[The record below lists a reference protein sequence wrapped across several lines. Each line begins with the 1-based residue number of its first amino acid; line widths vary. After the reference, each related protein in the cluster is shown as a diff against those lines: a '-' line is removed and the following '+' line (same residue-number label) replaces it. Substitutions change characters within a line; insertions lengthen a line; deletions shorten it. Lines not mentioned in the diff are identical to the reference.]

1 MEDSIIMKALVT
13 APFIPIVP
21 RLASHRSAQGVIYA
35 DQIRQTGKYDVVDI
49 NWGGNAHADH
59 NEYDV
64 VYVYWGSDWTG
75 GLNLFGGVQAFPY
88 AWNIRN
94 FSKFKG
100 KVYSL
105 AIDFPNIDEM
115 IAERIQHAQK
125 NSKEIQA
132 EWLET
137 DLQNLKRMRLE
148 STQVRF
154 PFITDKL
161 VIGDSHA
168 ICMHRPGWTVNSI
181 PFKTLNG
188 ALNAGL
194 KTFIDEFTGL
204 DKVSCIEFYF
214 GNIDVR
220 HHLCRIEGD
229 AFENATSLAKRYVQ
243 AVDALSIK
251 NKSVY
256 ELLPIENESR
266 KLPKTGYY
274 KGKPFWGSWQ
284 QRDDIRRVFNRDLE
298 NLCKGRGI
306 RFIRWTDYLLN
317 SKGELDFKYMEK
329 PHSIHLSR
337 EFYPHWNGIDTFS
350 IPTKASK
357 APLHKAKVLDVQVH
371 SLESFFQ

>member
-1 MEDSIIMKALVT
+1 MKALVT

-35 DQIRQTGKYDVVDI
+35 DQIRQTGEYDIVDV
-49 NWGGNAHADH
+49 NWAGNAHEDH
-59 NEYDV
+59 NAYDV

-75 GLNLFGGVQAFPY
+75 TLNLFGGVQSFPY

-105 AIDFPNIDEM
+105 AIDFPAIDEM
-115 IAERIQHAQK
+115 IAERIENARK
-125 NSKEIQA
+125 NSKEIQP

-148 STQVRF
+148 STRVRF
-154 PFITDKL
+154 PLITDQV

-168 ICMHRPGWTVNSI
+168 ICMHRPGWTVNSV

-188 ALNAGL
+188 ALNTGL
-194 KTFIDEFTGL
+194 NTFIEEVTSIDN
-204 DKVSCIEFYF
+204 VASAEFYF

-220 HHLCRIEGD
+220 HHLCRIEGTPTLN
-229 AFENATSLAKRYVQ
+229 AFDLAKRYVE
-243 AVDALSIK
+243 AVAKLSIK
-251 NKSVY
+251 KKAIY

-266 KLPKTGYY
+266 KLPQTGYY
-274 KGKPFWGSWQ
+274 KGKPFWGTWE
-284 QRDDIRRVFNRDLE
+284 QREDVRDTFN
-298 NLCKGRGI
+298 NWCFQLCKENDI
-306 RFIRWTDYLLN
+306 QFIEWTDYLLN

-337 EFYPHWNGIDTFS
+337 EFYPHWNGTSEF
-350 IPTKASK
+350 PVPNKKKALK
-357 APLHKAKVLDVQVH
+357 KVNKSDMNNH
-371 SLESFFQ
+371 TTILEEFFA

>member
-1 MEDSIIMKALVT
+1 MNKKSKALVV

-35 DQIRQTGKYDVVDI
+35 DQIRQTGKYDIVDI
-49 NWGGNAHADH
+49 NWGGNAHEDH
-59 NEYDV
+59 NEYDA

-75 GLNLFGGVQAFPY
+75 GLNLFGGVQSFPY

-105 AIDFPNIDEM
+105 AIDFPKIDEM
-115 IAERIQHAQK
+115 IEERILNAASK
-125 NSKEIQA
+125 KKEIQP
-132 EWLET
+132 EWLEV
-137 DLQNLKRMRLE
+137 DIQNLKRMRLE
-148 STQVRF
+148 STRVRF
-154 PFITDKL
+154 PHITDKI

-168 ICMHRPGWTVNSI
+168 ICMHRPGWTINSI

-188 ALNAGL
+188 ALNIGL
-194 KTFIDEFTGL
+194 KTFIEEM
-204 DKVSCIEFYF
+204 CPIESVKSLECYF

-220 HHLCRIEGD
+220 HHLCRVEGHPVD
-229 AFENATSLAKRYVQ
+229 NAVTLAERYVE
-243 AVDALSIK
+243 AVKALSI
-251 NKSVY
+251 SDVAIY

-274 KGKPFWGSWQ
+274 KGKPFHGDWI
-284 QRDDIRRVFNRDLE
+284 QRNAIRHAFNDRCE
-298 NLCKGRGI
+298 KLCKETGV

-317 SKGELDFKYMEK
+317 SKFELDFKFMEK

-350 IPTKASK
+350 TPQKLSK
-357 APLHKAKVLDVQVH
+357 VPHKSELLEVEH
-371 SLESFFQ
+371 NSLESFFE